1 VFSPDGEAI
10 PIALLR
16 LFGRWDPVL
25 WAESTKAHRSCILT
39 DEYVA
44 VDAHQLATV
53 AAMLPDKSLPGRYHA
68 ARGSDHAAKAL
79 VGEAE
84 DIEEGEIDYI

>member
-1 VFSPDGEAI
+1 
-10 PIALLR
+10 
-16 LFGRWDPVL
+16 VL
-25 WAESTKAHRSCILT
+25 WAESTKAHHSCILT

-44 VDAHQLATV
+44 VNARQLVTV
-53 AAMLPDKSLPGRYHA
+53 AAMLPDKLLPGRYHA

-84 DIEEGEIDYI
+84 DIKEGDVDYI

>member
-1 VFSPDGEAI
+1 
-10 PIALLR
+10 LLQ

-25 WAESTKAHRSCILT
+25 WTESSKAHRWCIFT
-39 DEYVA
+39 DEYVV
-44 VDAHQLATV
+44 VDAHQLVTV
-53 AAMLPDKSLPGRYHA
+53 AAMLPDQSLPGCYHA

-84 DIEEGEIDYI
+84 DIKESELDYI